1 MTGSD
6 SSARRWTCSRCGMA
20 VGRIDGEQ
28 VELPDSWEQCE
39 EGDFCL
45 SCRRE
50 RAADVAQEAATR
62 DEASTEER
70 AKARR
75 AGLIEFEVRRTPDL
89 SDNAIARACRTTTA
103 AVTAARER
111 LQLDVGPPAES
122 AGDWAAKR
130 KVSASQQ

>member
-1 MTGSD
+1 MTESD
-6 SSARRWTCSRCGMA
+6 SSARRWTCNRCGMS

-28 VELPDSWEQCE
+28 VELPDSWEHCE

-50 RAADVAQEAATR
+50 RAADLAPEVAARE
-62 DEASTEER
+62 EASTEAR

-103 AVTAARER
+103 AVSAARER
-111 LQLDVGPPAES
+111 LDLDAGPPAETAS
-122 AGDWAAKR
+122 DWAGKR
-130 KVSASQQ
+130 STAAGRR